1 MKTHLKPLLLPLLL
15 MAALPLP
22 SSAGAGC
29 TAPTSSSALELGGC
43 MAGDSL
49 ILRDV
54 KFDTDKATLKP
65 HSIGLLQQV
74 ASELKKNPSMKVAIQ
89 GHTDA
94 VGGADYNLALSLQ
107 RASAVVDFLIGAGV
121 NPAQL
126 ESQGLGESQ
135 PMADNATAVGRAL
148 NRRVELALIGTLK
161 PQVPVA
167 AEPPPPQTVYIST
180 FHAKP
185 STLTVPVGTEVVW
198 KNYDETSYDITFSD
212 GVKIGRIWTIGN
224 EALPWGGSPAS
235 RTFDQPGEYTY
246 QCAVTKAVNG
256 KIIVKP
262 VDEIKV
268 TEAPAFP
275 GHTTSTYKAEQTSK
289 PYNSG
294 GYSAPLQHTSHQ
306 HSAPANAAAPAT
318 AAAAPVA
325 PSGTAAVSIDRHA
338 FSPERLVVAKGST
351 VTWTNNEMSRHIV
364 VFGTRQ
370 SDALRKGDSF
380 SRVFEQPG
388 EYPYHCGMHKYMTGT
403 VVVEG

>member
-29 TAPTSSSALELGGC
+29 TAPTSSTALELGGC

-94 VGGADYNLALSLQ
+94 VGGADYNQALSLQ

-135 PMADNATAVGRAL
+135 PMADNATAIGRAL

-161 PQVPVA
+161 PQAPVA

-185 STLTVPVGTEVVW
+185 GNLTVPVGTKVNWV
-198 KNYDETSYDITFSD
+198 NYDEISHDITFADS
-212 GVKIGRIWTIGN
+212 GTQRIWTR
-224 EALPWGGSPAS
+224 PWEGDSVS
-235 RTFDQPGEYTY
+235 RTFDQPGEYSY
-246 QCAVTKAVNG
+246 RCSVHKDVNG
-256 KIIVKP
+256 KIIVQP
-262 VDEIKV
+262 VNQITK
-268 TEAPAFP
+268 TAAPAYA
-275 GHTTSTYKAEQTSK
+275 GQTTSSYTAEQTSE
-289 PYNSG
+289 PYNP
-294 GYSAPLQHTSHQ
+294 GYSAAPMEPHAHQ
-306 HSAPANAAAPAT
+306 HSAAPAAPKT
-318 AAAAPVA
+318 TPVMA
-325 PSGTAAVSIDRHA
+325 SGTAAVSIDRHA